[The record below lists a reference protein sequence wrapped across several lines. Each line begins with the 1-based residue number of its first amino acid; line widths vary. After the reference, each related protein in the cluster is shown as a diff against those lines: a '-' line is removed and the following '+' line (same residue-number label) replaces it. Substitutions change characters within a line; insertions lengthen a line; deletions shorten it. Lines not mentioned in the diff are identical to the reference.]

1 MSNQYLKTF
10 KTAQESKTL
19 FGGTP
24 KQEHKINELENKAG
38 PAAASSSQE
47 KAPSSSIEGATIYNP
62 PLEVQ
67 THDSDGVLPIPND
80 QVHDFSL
87 EARDSNLE
95 NSGLSSPPN
104 QNARITSILND
115 PQTYDNGDGH
125 QTHDGMTSA
134 TIPNPQSH
142 DGRSSATIP
151 NLQSH
156 DGRSS
161 ATIPTPQTHD
171 GRTSATI
178 PNPQSH
184 NGRPS
189 NYYARIPSILNGPQ
203 THSLSHYPS
212 NYYARI
218 PSILNGPQTLPSLQW
233 VLNNPN
239 ESNDDILPPIYN
251 NPTPQQIHLRT
262 LEPDHEPDVPKL
274 QFQL

>member
-24 KQEHKINELENKAG
+24 KQEHKINELEKNENKAG
-38 PAAASSSQE
+38 PAAASSGQE
-47 KAPSSSIEGATIYNP
+47 KAPSSSQ
-62 PLEVQ
+62 PLEAQ
-67 THDSDGVLPIPND
+67 THDSDGGKTFLPIPND

-87 EARDSNLE
+87 ETRDSRLK

-104 QNARITSILND
+104 QNARITSILRD
-115 PQTYDNGDGH
+115 PQTYDNSDGH
-125 QTHDGMTSA
+125 QTHDGRSSA

-142 DGRSSATIP
+142 DGRSSATISTP
-151 NLQSH
+151 QSH
-156 DGRSS
+156 DGRSF
-161 ATIPTPQTHD
+161 ATIP
-171 GRTSATI
+171 I
-178 PNPQSH
+178 PQSH
-184 NGRPS
+184 NGMPS

-212 NYYARI
+212 NYYVRI
-218 PSILNGPQTLPSLQW
+218 SSILNGPPTLPSLQW

>member
-24 KQEHKINELENKAG
+24 KQEHKINELEKNENKAG
-38 PAAASSSQE
+38 PAAASSGQE
-47 KAPSSSIEGATIYNP
+47 KAPSSSQ
-62 PLEVQ
+62 PLEAQ
-67 THDSDGVLPIPND
+67 THDSDGGKTFLPIPND

-87 EARDSNLE
+87 ETRDSRLE

-104 QNARITSILND
+104 QNARITSILRD
-115 PQTYDNGDGH
+115 PQTYDNSDGH
-125 QTHDGMTSA
+125 QTHDGRTSA

-142 DGRSSATIP
+142 DGRASATIP
-151 NLQSH
+151 TPQSH

-161 ATIPTPQTHD
+161 VTISTPQSHD
-171 GRTSATI
+171 GRSSVI
-178 PNPQSH
+178 ISIPQSH

-218 PSILNGPQTLPSLQW
+218 SSILNGPQTLPSLQW